1 MLLNY
6 KFRKINQIGG
16 TGNKIPRIA
25 VKINKPKEGEEP
37 KEEENELKVKLTT
50 DNNELKIQY
59 KLNLETNK
67 HTDYMIE
74 INKLKDLRYSN
85 EITKDF
91 KNLSDIDDIF
101 TLYALK
107 NYFKNKIDEKKRVLE
122 NYFNNPDSGNLS
134 SIDSR
139 DWNNTIYW
147 KKKGGVTFYPIVIPD
162 GTNIDD
168 LYKLISGTEKDY
180 EFYTETEKN
189 KRELFDKI
197 IINRDDLQWRK
208 YKMKIENRFKKIKK
222 TTENRDF
229 IELYYLYST
238 HEKIKKLFDAKYK
251 KNALPNDNLLNPV
264 FEKITTNDQKK
275 LNDEILENWVAKYD
289 KYLEFRDTVD
299 LLNEDYNNF
308 VKILFEVENK
318 YTIDGVENTY
328 NPFIIH
334 FNNVYNSYIKQLK
347 KILIDAI
354 KVDNFNI
361 CKSVLEQFL
370 KLESINKEL
379 SDNIK
384 KKYKGNFVI
393 SKPLIIN
400 SEIQDIFK
408 TLIIKPNNDDNDY
421 KQSINLFIKIFTS
434 YNVNVVSFVKNIKED
449 LNSDVIKTFRK
460 LEEEE
465 EKKEEERQRREE
477 EEKKKEKKR
486 DERTKQLYTTVT
498 EAMRTHHEIDLENCN
513 IYNEEAD
520 NLTKLEEDHILY
532 YFTGTLNEDKDLNIT
547 STIHKDQFVNID
559 LDDNKLSI
567 ILKCDKKK

>member
-6 KFRKINQIGG
+6 KLRKINQIGG

>member
-1 MLLNY
+1 M
-6 KFRKINQIGG
+6 
-16 TGNKIPRIA
+16 
-25 VKINKPKEGEEP
+25 
-37 KEEENELKVKLTT
+37 
-50 DNNELKIQY
+50 
-59 KLNLETNK
+59 
-67 HTDYMIE
+67 
-74 INKLKDLRYSN
+74 
-85 EITKDF
+85 
-91 KNLSDIDDIF
+91 
-101 TLYALK
+101 
-107 NYFKNKIDEKKRVLE
+107 
-122 NYFNNPDSGNLS
+122 
-134 SIDSR
+134 
-139 DWNNTIYW
+139 
-147 KKKGGVTFYPIVIPD
+147 
-162 GTNIDD
+162 
-168 LYKLISGTEKDY
+168 
-180 EFYTETEKN
+180 
-189 KRELFDKI
+189 
-197 IINRDDLQWRK
+197 
-208 YKMKIENRFKKIKK
+208 
-222 TTENRDF
+222 
-229 IELYYLYST
+229 
-238 HEKIKKLFDAKYK
+238 
-251 KNALPNDNLLNPV
+251 
-264 FEKITTNDQKK
+264 
-275 LNDEILENWVAKYD
+275 
-289 KYLEFRDTVD
+289 
-299 LLNEDYNNF
+299 
-308 VKILFEVENK
+308 
-318 YTIDGVENTY
+318 ENTY

>member
-6 KFRKINQIGG
+6 KLRKISQIGG

-251 KNALPNDNLLNPV
+251 K
-264 FEKITTNDQKK
+264 K
-275 LNDEILENWVAKYD
+275 
-289 KYLEFRDTVD
+289 R
-299 LLNEDYNNF
+299 
-308 VKILFEVENK
+308 
-318 YTIDGVENTY
+318 
-328 NPFIIH
+328 
-334 FNNVYNSYIKQLK
+334 
-347 KILIDAI
+347 
-354 KVDNFNI
+354 
-361 CKSVLEQFL
+361 
-370 KLESINKEL
+370 
-379 SDNIK
+379 
-384 KKYKGNFVI
+384 
-393 SKPLIIN
+393 
-400 SEIQDIFK
+400 
-408 TLIIKPNNDDNDY
+408 
-421 KQSINLFIKIFTS
+421 FT
-434 YNVNVVSFVKNIKED
+434 K
-449 LNSDVIKTFRK
+449 
-460 LEEEE
+460 
-465 EKKEEERQRREE
+465 
-477 EEKKKEKKR
+477 
-486 DERTKQLYTTVT
+486 
-498 EAMRTHHEIDLENCN
+498 
-513 IYNEEAD
+513 
-520 NLTKLEEDHILY
+520 
-532 YFTGTLNEDKDLNIT
+532 
-547 STIHKDQFVNID
+547 
-559 LDDNKLSI
+559 
-567 ILKCDKKK
+567 